1 MCQVVVY
8 CGLLLT
14 SCTLLLS
21 FFMNYYL
28 IAGERSGDLHGANLI
43 RAIHRYDPKAQCRAY
58 GGEQMEQAGA
68 ILVRHYRDMAFM
80 GFLEVVKNLGTIRR
94 IMRECQADL
103 LAHRPDVLILIDY
116 AGFNLRMARF
126 AKQHGIRVFYYIS
139 PKVWAWNQRRALT
152 IKANV
157 DHLFTILPFETEFF
171 ARYDYAVHYVGNPLL
186 DALAAFS
193 PNPAFR
199 SNLQLDDRPV
209 VALLPGSRRQ
219 EITSILPVML
229 EASTRFPAYQFVV
242 GTVSN
247 LPSTLYDR
255 MLAAYPAVKRVDD
268 AAYDVLHNAEAALVT
283 SGTATL
289 ETALLNVPQVVCY
302 KTTGVSYAIAKRL
315 IAVPFISLVN
325 LIANRNVV
333 AELIQ
338 NELTTERIEAE
349 LNAIL
354 PNGPRRAEQ
363 LEGYADIHRKMG
375 EAGAS
380 ERAGKQMVELL
391 IGETQ
396 KKA

>member
-1 MCQVVVY
+1 
-8 CGLLLT
+8 
-14 SCTLLLS
+14 
-21 FFMNYYL
+21 MNYYL

-43 RAIHRYDPKAQCRAY
+43 RAIRQYDPEAQCRAY

-68 ILVRHYRDMAFM
+68 VLVRHYREMAFM

-139 PKVWAWNQRRALT
+139 PKVWAWNQRRALK

-157 DHLFTILPFETEFF
+157 DQLFTILPFETEFF

-199 SNLQLDDRPV
+199 SKLQLDDRPV

-229 EASTRFPAYQFVV
+229 EASNRFPAYQFVV

-247 LPSTLYDR
+247 LPSALYDR

-289 ETALLNVPQVVCY
+289 ETALLNIPQVVCY
-302 KTTGVSYAIAKRL
+302 KTTGISYAIAKRL

-333 AELIQ
+333 TELIQ

-354 PNGPRRAEQ
+354 PNGARRSEQ
-363 LEGYADIHRKMG
+363 LEGYADVRRKMG

-391 IGETQ
+391 IEETQ